1 MQSANRVQK
10 ALRKGGATFGA
21 WQMLP
26 GTTHSRILARTG
38 VDWICIDT
46 EHGLL
51 SDASMHESVSAIAAT
66 GVSPVV
72 RIPANEAWMVK
83 RALDSGAHGIIVPLL
98 QTADD
103 ARRLVSSAKF
113 PPIGTRGFGSP
124 FPMEKFHAM
133 YSSSSSS
140 SWSGKT
146 GVTQT
151 EYLQQANEA
160 LVTVVQI
167 ETSEALANVDAIA
180 AVDGVDVLLI
190 GPFDLGNNIGH
201 PILETMDPELK
212 DAIARIHAA
221 AGKAGKRT
229 GIYCTS
235 GEQAR
240 EYADAGFHMISCVT
254 DAAVLGQASADAVRK
269 AQGGVLH
276 SAYQGV
282 KDGVSKMTYG

>member
-1 MQSANRVQK
+1 
-10 ALRKGGATFGA
+10 
-21 WQMLP
+21 
-26 GTTHSRILARTG
+26 
-38 VDWICIDT
+38 
-46 EHGLL
+46 
-51 SDASMHESVSAIAAT
+51 MHEAVAAIAAA

-72 RIPANEAWMVK
+72 RIAANEAWMVK
-83 RALDSGAHGIIVPLL
+83 RALDSGAHGLIVPLL

-103 ARRLVSSAKF
+103 AKRLVASAKF
-113 PPIGTRGFGSP
+113 PPLGTRGFGSP

-133 YSSSSSS
+133 YSDSSSSS
-140 SWSGKT
+140 LTGGKG

-151 EYLQQANEA
+151 QYLQQANEA

-167 ETSEALANVDAIA
+167 ETAEALANVDAIA
-180 AVDGVDVLLI
+180 AVEGVDVLLI

-201 PILETMDPELK
+201 PIIEAMDQELK
-212 DAIARIHAA
+212 DAIAKIHAA

-240 EYADAGFHMISCVT
+240 EYADAGFHMISCAT
-254 DAAVLGQASADAVRK
+254 DAAVLGRASADAVKK

>member
-1 MQSANRVQK
+1 
-10 ALRKGGATFGA
+10 
-21 WQMLP
+21 MLP

-38 VDWICIDT
+38 VDWICVDT

-51 SDASMHESVSAIAAT
+51 SDSSMHESVAAIAAA

-72 RIPANEAWMVK
+72 RIAANEPWMVK

-103 ARRLVSSAKF
+103 AKRLVSSAKF
-113 PPIGTRGFGSP
+113 PPQGTRGFGSP

-133 YSSSSSS
+133 YSDSSSSLMGG
-140 SWSGKT
+140 SGK
-146 GVTQT
+146 GSVTQT
-151 EYLQQANEA
+151 QYLQQANDA

-167 ETSEALANVDAIA
+167 ETAEALANVDAIA
-180 AVDGVDVLLI
+180 AVEGVDVLLI

-201 PILETMDPELK
+201 PIIDSMDQELK
-212 DAIARIHAA
+212 DAIAKIHAA

-254 DAAVLGQASADAVRK
+254 DAAVLGQASADAVKK